1 MMNQLQGSMYL
12 LKSLSQHVDL
22 ILLVSFLIDHVRC
35 KPQIEATAQDI
46 GVCETDGTTSFP
58 PTLLQW
64 QITKADGSVLNF
76 PDSPKET
83 SHLPLHIPLT
93 EDLAGSIAKW

>member
-1 MMNQLQGSMYL
+1 MS
-12 LKSLSQHVDL
+12 H
-22 ILLVSFLIDHVRC
+22 HVRR
-35 KPQIEATAQDI
+35 KPGLSATAQDI
-46 GVCETDGTTSFP
+46 GVCETDGATSFP

-93 EDLAGSIAKW
+93 EDLAGAVAKW